1 MTYKAAVIGDKESVL
16 GFKALGLMTSAV
28 TNAGDAKAE
37 LKRLAGC
44 GCAVIFI
51 TEKLAAQMADEIAK
65 YKAVPDCAVIPIPSK
80 EGSLGIGEMQMHQA
94 VEKAVGADIL
104 KEKEN

>member
-1 MTYKAAVIGDKESVL
+1 MMHDVAVIGDKESIL
-16 GFKALGLMTSAV
+16 GFKALGLITAV
-28 TNAGDAKAE
+28 ANDAGKAREE
-37 LKRLAGC
+37 LKRLAAD

-51 TEKLAAQMADEIAK
+51 TERLAAQITDEIDA
-65 YKAVPDCAVIPIPSK
+65 YKSVPNCAVVPIPSK
-80 EGSLGIGEMQMHQA
+80 EGSIGIGEMQMHKA

>member
-1 MTYKAAVIGDKESVL
+1 MTYKAAVIGDTESIL
-16 GFKALGLMTSAV
+16 GFKALGFITRSASDAES
-28 TNAGDAKAE
+28 AGAALKELAKS
-37 LKRLAGC
+37 

-51 TEKLAAQMADEIAK
+51 TEKLASLIPEEIYK

-80 EGSLGIGEMQMHQA
+80 EGSFGIGEMQMHKA

-104 KEKEN
+104 KDKEN